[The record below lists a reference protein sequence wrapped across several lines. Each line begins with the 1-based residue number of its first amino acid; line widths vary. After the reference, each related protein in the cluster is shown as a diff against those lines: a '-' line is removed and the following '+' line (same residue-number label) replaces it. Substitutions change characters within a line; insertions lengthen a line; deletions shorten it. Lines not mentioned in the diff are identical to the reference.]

1 MFPNVCETEVGDI
14 RAGSDLKYC
23 LKALLMG
30 ASKFC
35 IQFYSSTWDSIETEK
50 EYLGKRKKK
59 KKKASLCNLEKK
71 TKTKTDAQRGCGVPF
86 LKIIKPGCD
95 SGQCDPA

>member
-35 IQFYSSTWDSIETEK
+35 IQYSSTWDSIETEK

-59 KKKASLCNLEKK
+59 KKKLPYVIWKK
-71 TKTKTDAQRGCGVPF
+71 KQKQKQMPREVVESHF
-86 LKIIKPGCD
+86 
-95 SGQCDPA
+95 